1 MDRAAASNFEQPCAL
16 FLGEI
21 TQKRD
26 LPLNPIY
33 AAELGFARLTVLGVD
48 ARVMQSDYYFLEQPM
63 LLLRV
68 HLYGHRRAGT
78 Q

>member
-1 MDRAAASNFEQPCAL
+1 MDWTAASNFEQPRAL

-33 AAELGFARLTVLGVD
+33 APALGFARVTVLGVD
-48 ARVMQSDYYFLEQPM
+48 APVMQSDYYFLERPM
-63 LLLRV
+63 LLVRV
-68 HLYGHRRAGT
+68 HLYGHRCART